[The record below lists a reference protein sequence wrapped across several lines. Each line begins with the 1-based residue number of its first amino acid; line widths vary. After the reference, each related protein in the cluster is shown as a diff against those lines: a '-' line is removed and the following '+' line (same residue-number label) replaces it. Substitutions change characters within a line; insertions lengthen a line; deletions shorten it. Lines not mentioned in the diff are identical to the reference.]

1 MGDCKNAPVSMNGNA
16 VADHNKNGDAVAVVK
31 NGKNGGEFSEP
42 KEEAKDDESNVQLNA
57 RWVSVGWRVSERKQ
71 TKQKNQKETLHT
83 HPQKKKPSRS
93 LRCAV

>member
-57 RWVSVGWRVSERKQ
+57 RWVSVGWRVSDRKLSLQ
-71 TKQKNQKETLHT
+71 FKSNVFFNRKKEYDRL
-83 HPQKKKPSRS
+83 
-93 LRCAV
+93 